1 MKTILFALCN
11 VQFCVAETISTSWS
25 CEKGSDVT
33 AFPACNAFLNSGNVC
48 STVLDRP
55 GKQECLCNQDYLDSI
70 FECEYELQRCFLG
83 NELDST
89 FDEGIEKWDSL
100 CGSYVTFTPT
110 TPAASAFT
118 DHPDQLCQEVKR
130 ACQTAKNLL
139 DECST
144 YKYDLD
150 TSTFSSC
157 TCQPRLLR
165 QEYSCL
171 YVGNASCLVTE
182 VALSN
187 LPGYSEC
194 DNFPSVI
201 GTGLSV
207 VAEATQTS
215 LPELP
220 SGNTKPHT
228 ITKTATDPTSTDSSG
243 SQRFF
248 PFPLFTYSSVIL
260 LYLILLV

>member
-1 MKTILFALCN
+1 VSTGIFPTRTLVSYILAY
-11 VQFCVAETISTSWS
+11 SP
-25 CEKGSDVT
+25 VT
-33 AFPACNAFLNSGNVC
+33 FFLILN
-48 STVLDRP
+48 R
-55 GKQECLCNQDYLDSI
+55 
-70 FECEYELQRCFLG
+70 CEYELQRCFLG

-100 CGSYVTFTPT
+100 CGNYVTFTPT

-118 DHPDQLCQEVKR
+118 DHPDQLCQEVKS
-130 ACQTAKNLL
+130 ACQTAGNLL

-150 TSTFSSC
+150 TSSFSSC

-171 YVGNASCLVTE
+171 YIGNASCLVTE

-187 LPGYSEC
+187 LPGYSQC

-201 GTGLSV
+201 GTGLVSR
-207 VAEATQTS
+207 TCLTNRW
-215 LPELP
+215 L
-220 SGNTKPHT
+220 N
-228 ITKTATDPTSTDSSG
+228 
-243 SQRFF
+243 R
-248 PFPLFTYSSVIL
+248 Y
-260 LYLILLV
+260 